1 MLGVLTLD
9 KVTPATL
16 QAAYSQLLAWGLAPR
31 SVVDAHRLLHRAFE
45 DAVEWGLL
53 GRTPC
58 DLVDPSPCPRPTIQP
73 FALDEVRVLLTACVD
88 NPIGQ
93 LVTEGVLTVM
103 RLGEL
108 LGLQWGAS
116 PGNVGNSRSRG
127 RSSASR
133 DTA

>member
-1 MLGVLTLD
+1 MG
-9 KVTPATL
+9 ATRPHPVRP
-16 QAAYSQLLAWGLAPR
+16 GR
-31 SVVDAHRLLHRAFE
+31 S
-45 DAVEWGLL
+45 
-53 GRTPC
+53 
-58 DLVDPSPCPRPTIQP
+58 SPCSRPTIQP

-93 LVTEGVLTVM
+93 LVTGGVLTVM